1 MDNTQSSPMTVAKR
15 LWFQSIID
23 RLFMNGQ
30 SKAQIAQKLNIH
42 PQRLTNILNGSENV
56 SDKIVDSFVLAFD
69 LGTISLSTQH
79 DLSILGDQIV
89 EEKEERAI
97 DRLEYYLILCG
108 FSEEQAIV
116 NARLDADTFKRI
128 HEEDR
133 ELTDKEIT
141 AFVKAF
147 PDLNEGW
154 LRTGNGEMRNGYAL
168 PISNRKQPMAR
179 ILELLNEEGISLEE
193 FAKVANSKAVTFN
206 NAIKWPFDSRSLIL
220 GNDKAI
226 RGWVDT
232 FCNLF
237 PKYSKFWILS
247 GKTSKY
253 TYPTIEEN
261 NELVDLDKK

>member
-1 MDNTQSSPMTVAKR
+1 MDNIEFSPMTAAKQ
-15 LWFQSIID
+15 LWFRSLID
-23 RLFMNGQ
+23 DLLSSGLN
-30 SKAQIAQKLNIH
+30 KTQIAAKMNFI
-42 PQRLTNILNGSENV
+42 PQRLTNLLNGSDAI
-56 SDKIVDSFVLAFD
+56 SDRLVDAFVDTFS
-69 LGTISLSTQH
+69 LGSVTLSTNR
-79 DLSILGDQIV
+79 IEGAGDSSSV
-89 EEKEERAI
+89 KKEERAI

-128 HEEDR
+128 HDEDR

-141 AFVKAF
+141 AFIKAF
-147 PDLNEGW
+147 PDLNESW
-154 LRTGNGEMRNGYAL
+154 LRNGKGEMRNGYAL

-193 FAKVANSKAVTFN
+193 FAKVANSKAVAFN
-206 NAIKWPFDSRSLIL
+206 NAIKWPFDSQSLIL

-232 FCNLF
+232 FCCLF

-253 TYPTIEEN
+253 TYPKHEEIK
-261 NELVDLDKK
+261 EL